1 MIPKL
6 LPKRGTDEQT
16 PRCPDIVSKLPF
28 MITYPRKPI
37 SLSLT
42 SSDLCLDTK
51 LETAATLYQ
60 KGNDC
65 FHLLLTEPALEAFD
79 LPGSGVATAA
89 QPRLLWLEISP
100 YRLIMTM
107 QSNGSFSYRHWLERG
122 IYGMSR
128 YWLQDDSLGQGGQ
141 VRLRNFTRQLEFSG
155 DPMPTSLSVEY
166 ELWAN
171 RVQMG
176 RYALNLEIHHD

>member
-1 MIPKL
+1 
-6 LPKRGTDEQT
+6 
-16 PRCPDIVSKLPF
+16 

-42 SSDLCLDTK
+42 SSDLCLDNK

-65 FHLLLTEPALEAFD
+65 FHLLLTEPALAPVEPLAT
-79 LPGSGVATAA
+79 GVTTAA
-89 QPRLLWLEISP
+89 QPRLLWLEMSP

-107 QSNGSFSYRHWLERG
+107 QSNGRFSYRHWLERG

-128 YWLQDDSLGQGGQ
+128 YWLQDDSLEQGGQ
-141 VRLRNFTRQLEFSG
+141 VRLRNFTRRLECSG
-155 DPMPTSLSVEY
+155 EPLPTSLSVEY

>member
-1 MIPKL
+1 
-6 LPKRGTDEQT
+6 
-16 PRCPDIVSKLPF
+16 

-42 SSDLCLDTK
+42 SSDLCLSNHV
-51 LETAATLYQ
+51 ETAATLYQ
-60 KGNDC
+60 KATDS
-65 FHLLLTEPALEAFD
+65 FHLLLTEPALAELQ
-79 LPGSGVATAA
+79 LPTASVATAA

-107 QSNGSFSYRHWLERG
+107 QSNGKFSYRHWLERG

-128 YWLQDDSLGQGGQ
+128 YWLQDEALGQGGQ
-141 VRLRNFTRQLEFSG
+141 LRLRNFTRRLECDG
-155 DPMPTSLSVEY
+155 HPLPTSLSVEY

-176 RYALNLEIHHD
+176 RYRLDLEIHHN

>member
-1 MIPKL
+1 
-6 LPKRGTDEQT
+6 
-16 PRCPDIVSKLPF
+16 
-28 MITYPRKPI
+28 MITYPRKSI

-42 SSDLCLDTK
+42 SSDLCVSSHV
-51 LETAATLYQ
+51 ETAATLYQ
-60 KGNDC
+60 KANDC
-65 FHLLLTEPALEAFD
+65 FHLLLTEPALME
-79 LPGSGVATAA
+79 PQGSARGIATAA

-107 QSNGSFSYRHWLERG
+107 QSNGKFSYRHWLERG

-128 YWLQDDSLGQGGQ
+128 YWLQDGELGQGGQ
-141 VRLRNFTRQLEFSG
+141 LRLRNFTRQMDFVGHPL
-155 DPMPTSLSVEY
+155 PTSLTVEY

-176 RYALNLEIHHD
+176 RYRLDLEIHHD